1 MEQIFY
7 FPFSKEAYMS
17 IYRQANKGGEVTH
30 FVIHADTIYRKHCT
44 KGADHL
50 TLGGGGG
57 GKISKKIFLQPK
69 EKERKNHAA
78 YNREKKY
85 LAKES
90 AQKNIPACK
99 STEAFHFSIVS
110 TGLKDFAFL
119 SS

>member
-57 GKISKKIFLQPK
+57 GLEDFKKKIPATQGERKKKSCSIQSRKKISCKR
-69 EKERKNHAA
+69 ERS
-78 YNREKKY
+78 KKY
-85 LAKES
+85 S
-90 AQKNIPACK
+90 CM
-99 STEAFHFSIVS
+99 
-110 TGLKDFAFL
+110 
-119 SS
+119 